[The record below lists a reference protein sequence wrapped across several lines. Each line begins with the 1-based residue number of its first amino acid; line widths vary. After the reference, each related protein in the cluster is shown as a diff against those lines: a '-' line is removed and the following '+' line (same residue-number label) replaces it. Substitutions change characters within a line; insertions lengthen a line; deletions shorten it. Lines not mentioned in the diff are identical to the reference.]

1 MNSETFSEEGTLW
14 CEFKNSN
21 PKAFKYLYE
30 SYFTTLNRYGMRLDA
45 DQALVQDAIHDLF
58 LDLWRMRKNLSETV
72 SIQYY
77 LCRSLRRRIHV
88 NSKNKFQ
95 NLEDSHESLLQTEYP
110 ESQLIRDELS
120 LECGEY
126 LFRSLNGLS
135 KREKEVVVMKY
146 YRNKTVKEVASQL
159 SIKEQTVRNLIYRA
173 LCKLRKNITETL
185 VYSN

>member
-1 MNSETFSEEGTLW
+1 MYPETFSEESTLW
-14 CEFKNSN
+14 REFKNSN
-21 PKAFKYLYE
+21 PKAFKHLYE
-30 SYFTTLNRYGMRLDA
+30 SYFMTLNRYGQRLGA
-45 DQALVQDAIHDLF
+45 DQIHVQDAIHDLF

-95 NLEDSHESLLQTEYP
+95 KLEDSHEAILQTECT
-110 ESQLIRDELS
+110 ESQLIRDEIS
-120 LECGEY
+120 IQCGEH
-126 LFRSLNGLS
+126 LFKSLNGLS

-146 YRNKTVKEVASQL
+146 YRNNSVKEVAARL

-173 LCKLRKNITETL
+173 LCKLRNNVPDTL
-185 VYSN
+185 IYSS